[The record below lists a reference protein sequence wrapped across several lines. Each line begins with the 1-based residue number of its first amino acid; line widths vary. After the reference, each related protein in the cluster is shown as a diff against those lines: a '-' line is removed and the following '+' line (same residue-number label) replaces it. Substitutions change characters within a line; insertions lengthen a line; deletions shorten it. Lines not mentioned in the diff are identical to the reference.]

1 MTNFLLLIAAVVLTT
16 AAAAAAMTV
25 GLYSHKYKI
34 KLNESPPFFPY
45 TIPKGTGLIHL
56 VSLLYCDIKIT
67 LADIGGDQIIST
79 PSGPD
84 IYPRDS

>member
-1 MTNFLLLIAAVVLTT
+1 MTNFLLLIAAVVLT
-16 AAAAAAMTV
+16 AAVVVTTV

-45 TIPKGTGLIHL
+45 TTPKGTGLIPL

-67 LADIGGDQIIST
+67 LTDIGGDQIIST
-79 PSGPD
+79 LSGPD

>member
-1 MTNFLLLIAAVVLTT
+1 MLIAAVVLT
-16 AAAAAAMTV
+16 AAAVVAMTV

-45 TIPKGTGLIHL
+45 TIPKGTGLIPF